1 MSTGSAERPVAKP
14 RGTAH
19 RVWVIIFR
27 VVATLAGL
35 FFVVAV
41 VLMASAPWVLLQ
53 PDQDV
58 RTELN
63 RWFLTVAGSVDAIT
77 AGVLLALA
85 LQPRRTLLVVELAGA
100 VIVAGGIIL
109 PFQPSFAAILAVGVV
124 PLLAY
129 PYWRD
134 LRIFPS
140 WWTGVSRSVLI
151 LAVLAGAGLIVTAA
165 IAFPRQIGRQMKRLV
180 AAGGWT
186 MPSTRPCLR
195 WPERSPLAADPAAG
209 SSEGYAARSGCT
221 WGWSPHWFFR
231 TTPAHGVAS
240 AARLHFWSASASAL
254 PPGAAPNM
262 KGLALHAV
270 PCHSCARSNRKIRV
284 VDAFLGMR
292 QIWS

>member
-1 MSTGSAERPVAKP
+1 MSTGSAERPIAKP

-19 RVWVIIFR
+19 RVRVIIFR

-85 LQPRRTLLVVELAGA
+85 QRPPRTLLVVELVGAVVAAGA
-100 VIVAGGIIL
+100 IIL
-109 PFQPSFAAILAVGVV
+109 PFQPSFAAILAIGVV
-124 PLLAY
+124 PLIAY

-134 LRIFPS
+134 VRMFPS

-151 LAVLAGAGLIVTAA
+151 LAALAGAALLVTAA
-165 IAFPRQIGRQMKRLV
+165 IALPRQIG
-180 AAGGWT
+180 GT
-186 MPSTRPCLR
+186 
-195 WPERSPLAADPAAG
+195 DPAAG
-209 SSEGYAARSGCT
+209 GGWWSDYAEHATVLALAGVLAASRGPGWRILRGLCSAVWLYLGLVAALVLT
-221 WGWSPHWFFR
+221 RHPGSWGRLGGAAALLAGIGF
-231 TTPAHGVAS
+231 GVA
-240 AARLHFWSASASAL
+240 AWRG
-254 PPGAAPNM
+254 PEREVTGTP
-262 KGLALHAV
+262 
-270 PCHSCARSNRKIRV
+270 RR
-284 VDAFLGMR
+284 
-292 QIWS
+292 